1 MRALLL
7 DTETTGIGEQD
18 RAIEIG
24 AMVTSEDFGINFY
37 DMNVLIKDAAYPK
50 MTEELTKING
60 ITQELLDSE
69 GIAKEDAYQ
78 MLEEAAGSVD
88 VIIAYNE
95 EFDRTMLFKELKED
109 SRLRKLPWLCAMK
122 DAETN
127 YKYKCWK
134 LSHLALD
141 KGVPVNPKEL
151 HRAIADVELMRK
163 MLHASSETI
172 SGMLAYNKEPWT
184 VVSAEVPAPWTD
196 GGEGVKACKEL
207 GFSWEKIPGG
217 TLTYAKKWVKRL
229 KAKDL
234 DDLIIKSSF
243 KVVTIR

>member
-7 DTETTGIGEQD
+7 DTETTGIAEQD
-18 RAIEIG
+18 RVVEIG

-37 DMNVLIKDAAYPK
+37 DMNALIKDDSFPPMA
-50 MTEELTKING
+50 EEVTAVSG
-60 ITQELLDSE
+60 ITQELLNTH

-88 VIIAYNE
+88 VVIAYNE
-95 EFDRTMLFKELKED
+95 EFDRSMLFKDLKED

-122 DAETN
+122 DVESN
-127 YKYKCWK
+127 YKHKCWK

-141 KGVPVNPKEL
+141 KGITVNPSEL

-163 MLHASSETI
+163 MLHASGETI
-172 SGMLAYNKEPWT
+172 ASVIKYKEEPWS

-196 GGEGVKACKEL
+196 GGAGVNACKKL

-229 KAKDL
+229 KTKDV
-234 DDLIIKSSF
+234 DDLILKSSF
-243 KVVTIR
+243 KVVTIK